1 MSIINQMLNDL
12 HRRQAPAYAGGN
24 DSHHTEQYEQTALY
38 SLQKNDKKP
47 ILKIIFSVTA
57 LILLSVTCTFTYL
70 IYKDKSSLSF
80 ADQNKD
86 IQSANPT
93 SNTSKVIPD
102 AASQQVA
109 VHNRAA
115 TIQNKPAA
123 IPANKNSQ
131 AVTMKPVTDKPVTI
145 KPEQISKPV
154 STKSSVAGAS
164 VTSTPSHTI
173 AVNNRKITPDSTA
186 VTENKKGKVTGLT
199 TNVTPN
205 TESVNTSITAVN
217 KQALALT
224 PGQQAEVAYKEGYQL
239 LQQSKIYSAEVK
251 LLMALEHNVKHLKAR
266 EVLAGLYLKTGRKV
280 EAEDILRKGILFSP
294 NYSLYK
300 KLYARLLLDN
310 NKVNDAIAVL
320 LKNKP
325 AMANDLNYYALLAAS
340 YQRNK
345 NHNAAASTYLK
356 LLKIKPRE
364 GIWWVGMAV
373 SLEALSKHKEASD
386 AYEKARQTG
395 TLNTRVSNYSSQ
407 RLQQLGIQLQQ

>member
-24 DSHHTEQYEQTALY
+24 DNHHTEQYEQAVFY
-38 SLQKNDKKP
+38 SLQKNNKKP
-47 ILKIIFSVTA
+47 LLKILFSITA
-57 LILLSVTCTFTYL
+57 LILLSITCTFTYL

-80 ADQNKD
+80 AEQNKNL
-86 IQSANPT
+86 QSANIT
-93 SNTSKVIPD
+93 SNTSNVIPETT
-102 AASQQVA
+102 SQQVA
-109 VHNRAA
+109 VHKQAA

-123 IPANKNSQ
+123 ISANKNSQ
-131 AVTMKPVTDKPVTI
+131 AVTI
-145 KPEQISKPV
+145 KPEKISDPV
-154 STKSSVAGAS
+154 STTSSVTDVS
-164 VTSTPSHTI
+164 VTSTANHTFSVNAKKI
-173 AVNNRKITPDSTA
+173 APGSTE
-186 VTENKKGKVTGLT
+186 VTEDEEGKVTGLT
-199 TNVTPN
+199 TNVTAS
-205 TESVNTSITAVN
+205 TEPVNTSITAVK

-224 PGQQAEVAYKEGYQL
+224 PGQQAEIAYKEGYQL

-325 AMANDLNYYALLAAS
+325 VMANDLNYYALLAAS

-345 NHNAAASTYLK
+345 NHNAAANTYLK

-407 RLQQLGIQLQQ
+407 RLQQLGSQLQP